1 MSTYRL
7 FVTGLDGF
15 VGTKVRETLLK
26 NTDGYPFQLI
36 TPEEPYNLKEKDS
49 ILNVIRKIKPDFV
62 LHLAG
67 QSSVPA
73 SFEDP
78 KETHLI
84 NFIGTLNLI
93 ESLKEIDF
101 SGSMVYVSSG
111 EVYGRVEVED
121 MPVTEDHTLRPHN
134 PYSVSKVAAEF
145 LCKQYVIT
153 DKMKIVI
160 ARPFNH
166 VGPGQ
171 SERFAVSSFA
181 KQVMEIKLGLRTPE
195 MQTGNLSNSRD
206 FTDVRDV
213 VDAYLKLLISG
224 RSGEVYNIC
233 SGNEYSMSEILQKMF
248 EISGVKCNV
257 STDFS
262 RLRSNE
268 QNTMCGSYKK
278 IKDEVGWSPTI
289 NIDRSLS
296 DALDKWKEELA

>member
-1 MSTYRL
+1 MSSYKL
-7 FVTGLDGF
+7 FVTGLEGF
-15 VGTKVRETLLK
+15 VGTKVREALSADEK
-26 NTDGYPFQLI
+26 NWPFQLI
-36 TPEEPYNLKEKDS
+36 IPRESYNLKEKAS
-49 ILNVIRKIKPDFV
+49 LLNVIQDTKPDYV

-73 SFEDP
+73 SFENPTD
-78 KETHLI
+78 THLT

-93 ESLKEIDF
+93 ESLKEIKF

-111 EVYGRVEVED
+111 EVYGRVEADD
-121 MPVTEDHTLRPHN
+121 MPVTEDHALRPHN
-134 PYSVSKVAAEF
+134 PYSVSKVAAEY
-145 LCKQYVIT
+145 LCKQYAMTNEMNI
-153 DKMKIVI
+153 II

-181 KQVMEIKLGLRTPE
+181 KQVMEIKLGLKPPE
-195 MQTGNLSNSRD
+195 IQTGNLTNSRD

-213 VDAYLKLLISG
+213 VEAYLKLLLSG

-257 STDFS
+257 LTDFS

-268 QNTMCGSYKK
+268 QKTMCGSYKK
-278 IKDEVGWSPTI
+278 IKDEVGWSPKI
-289 NIDRSLS
+289 NIDKSLS